1 MSKAKKNRNR
11 QAVQSFIEPESEC
24 RQPVSEPEAVA
35 RGPLFGYLSYCR
47 NHLWAVALI
56 AFLSIGAI
64 GAVLKYLD
72 EDAQK
77 QKLLAAKD
85 RSALS
90 RLNPFLAPPTAT
102 PTPQL
107 KSEYLYAGS
116 RLLAVEDANANVAPP
131 SDLAVF
137 RPDTGVWWIINAVGN
152 YAAIQFG
159 TTGDQPVP
167 GDFDGDGKTDLSIF
181 RPDPANQWWIYR
193 SSDNSSYA
201 VPFGSSSTDKT
212 APADYD
218 GDGKTDIAVYRPS
231 NGTWYILQSS
241 TGTVSYP
248 QFGNSYDVPAAAD
261 YDGDGKADL
270 GVWRT
275 TTDPTTTNVMY
286 SSNSSNGALQ
296 YYQFSGSSTQVVSC
310 DYDGDGKADYAVR
323 SGANWLIK
331 YSSTGATDSVPW
343 QLAGD
348 TPVQNDFDGDGKCDI
363 AVWRPTDS
371 PAGTLGNWF
380 IRQSASNNS
389 LRQQAWGTT
398 NDIPVPAYYR
408 R

>member
-1 MSKAKKNRNR
+1 MSNAKKNRNR
-11 QAVQSFIEPESEC
+11 LSNVESRVVRPDCSRQPESGGGFS
-24 RQPVSEPEAVA
+24 RTQK
-35 RGPLFGYLSYCR
+35 YLR
-47 NHLWAVALI
+47 THLWATALV

-64 GAVLKYLD
+64 GAALKYLD

-90 RLNPFLAPPTAT
+90 SINPFLAPPTPT

-107 KSEYLYAGS
+107 SKEYLYAGS
-116 RLLAVEDANANVAPP
+116 RLLAVEDANANAAPP

-137 RPDTGVWWIINAVGN
+137 RPSTGVWWILNAQGQ

-159 TTGDQPVP
+159 SNGDQPVA

-193 SSDNSSYA
+193 SSDNAAYA
-201 VPFGSSSTDKT
+201 VPFGSSTTDKT

-231 NGTWYILQSS
+231 NGTWYIILSS
-241 TGTVSYP
+241 TNTVSYP
-248 QFGNSYDVPAAAD
+248 QFGNSYDIPAPAD

-275 TTDPTTTNVMY
+275 TTNVMY
-286 SSNSSNGALQ
+286 STNSSNGALQ
-296 YYQFSGSSTQVVSC
+296 YYTFSGSSSQVVSC

-331 YSSTGATDSVPW
+331 YSSTGTTDSISW
-343 QLAGD
+343 QNSGD

-371 PAGTLGNWF
+371 PTGTLGNWY

-389 LRQQAWGTT
+389 LRQQQWGTT
-398 NDIPVPAYYR
+398 GDWPVPAYYR